1 MTVHST
7 SRHGPAAGVQ
17 TPTGPGAEEGRGAVP
32 YRYQLPSEVR
42 RRMPGLVTGMGIAL
56 ALGWVL
62 TVVLDWLP

>member
-1 MTVHST
+1 M
-7 SRHGPAAGVQ
+7 
-17 TPTGPGAEEGRGAVP
+17 P